1 MVKFMNEEKI
11 LGKCDSMH
19 MLDEAITDHDTF
31 KQVSDKHNGKTVI
44 TFRVPR
50 SKILAVAKMINRA
63 MADGWELDTQLIT
76 DADKSLYFACSLSK

>member
-1 MVKFMNEEKI
+1 MNEKKVTKI
-11 LGKCDSMH
+11 LEKCYSTH

-31 KQVSDKHNGKTVI
+31 KQMSDKHNGKTVI

-63 MADGWELDTQLIT
+63 MDDGLELDTQLIT
-76 DADKSLYFACSLSK
+76 NADKSLYFVCSLSK